1 MSASLPAIAIDPNV
15 YRQAED
21 FLISVDDD
29 WAQLV
34 HTVGPCQ
41 HEFKPARAP
50 YEALVR
56 AIAFQQLHA
65 KAGNAILA
73 RMLALFPHT
82 SFPTPAQL
90 VQTDAARLRDCGFS
104 FNKIA
109 AIQGIAQ
116 AALDGIVPIGEEAH
130 TMTDEA
136 LITRL
141 VTLKGV
147 GRWTVE
153 MFLMYTM
160 ARMDILP
167 AEDFGVREGYR
178 RLKRLSCSPTRGQ
191 ILTAGNAWQ
200 PYRTIASWYLWRV
213 PAQDIQ

>member
-1 MSASLPAIAIDPNV
+1 M
-15 YRQAED
+15 
-21 FLISVDDD
+21 SVDDD

-34 HTVGPCQ
+34 HTIGPCQ
-41 HEFKPARAP
+41 HEIKPARAP

-73 RMLALFPHT
+73 RMLALFPDT
-82 SFPTPAQL
+82 PFPTPVEL
-90 VQTDAARLRDCGFS
+90 VQTDVARLRDCGFS
-104 FNKIA
+104 FSKIA

-116 AALDGIVPIGEEAH
+116 AALDGIVPTGEEAR

-167 AEDFGVREGYR
+167 ADDFGVREGYR
-178 RLKRLSCSPTRGQ
+178 RLKRLALAPTRGQ
-191 ILTAGNAWQ
+191 ILTASHAWQ